1 MYKNILITG
10 GSTKISFHL
19 KKLINK
25 KYKIFSPTKNE
36 WNLSNPNFSK
46 DKINLIK
53 KCDKIIL
60 IDKGRIVAQGTH
72 DELINSNSLYKN
84 MNELQI

>member
-25 KYKIFSPTKNE
+25 KYKIFSPTKKE

-53 KCDKIIL
+53 KCDKIYLFHSIL
-60 IDKGRIVAQGTH
+60 
-72 DELINSNSLYKN
+72 SNKKHLSKNYKEIQEQLN
-84 MNELQI
+84 TNLL

>member
-25 KYKIFSPTKNE
+25 KYKIFSPTKKE
-36 WNLSNPNFSK
+36 WNLILNDYNRCLSDNNHSFVNPANSTV
-46 DKINLIK
+46 NSQLN
-53 KCDKIIL
+53 
-60 IDKGRIVAQGTH
+60 RIP
-72 DELINSNSLYKN
+72 DSL
-84 MNELQI
+84 